1 MKNDPLFW
9 NKVAGAVLSAGLLAM
24 VAGFVT
30 HFIYHPETPEKQAYV
45 IATGEPVKTAG
56 AEKAAPAGPEPI
68 VPLLAKASVE
78 EGQKVFRKC
87 HACHSGEKGG
97 PNKIGPHLWEVVGR
111 DKGSVQD
118 FSYSSAMQAQEGAW
132 TYEDLNHFLYSPR
145 DYIKGRS
152 EERRVGKEC
161 VSTCRSRWAPYT

>member
-78 EGQKVFRKC
+78 E
-87 HACHSGEKGG
+87 
-97 PNKIGPHLWEVVGR
+97 
-111 DKGSVQD
+111 
-118 FSYSSAMQAQEGAW
+118 
-132 TYEDLNHFLYSPR
+132 
-145 DYIKGRS
+145 RS
-152 EERRVGKEC
+152 EERRGGKEW
-161 VSTCRSRWAPYT
+161 VSAGRSGGGPDH